1 MKVSQILGAAGLG
14 VLLCGPLAARQ
25 ASAAVQTSAAAIQID
40 DDTLESHV
48 GATLKRDSIL
58 APRHIDAEAK
68 NGVVTLTGTV
78 PTIADKERAGSL
90 AKIAG
95 VNAVVNQIEV
105 DPRVDQSKTDAA
117 ADKTKAGM
125 NKAVDATAKGAKKTA
140 EGVEKGVGEAEK
152 GIGKAADKTGDA
164 LDKTGDKMSDTS
176 MTTRVK
182 TEFTNEPLLKASAI
196 DVHTTNHVVTLK
208 GRVPS
213 VAAKARAEEIAA
225 GVSGVTRVVNDLVVQ

>member
-14 VLLCGPLAARQ
+14 VLLCGPLAAQQ

-40 DDTLESHV
+40 DDTLESNV
-48 GATLKRDSIL
+48 EATLKRDSIL

-78 PTIADKERAGSL
+78 PTTADKERAGSL

-117 ADKTKAGM
+117 ADKTKAGLD
-125 NKAVDATAKGAKKTA
+125 KAVDATAKGAKKTA
-140 EGVEKGVGEAEK
+140 EGVEKGRRRNRERDWQGGRQDRGRARQDRRQDERHVDDHSRE
-152 GIGKAADKTGDA
+152 D
-164 LDKTGDKMSDTS
+164 
-176 MTTRVK
+176 RVY
-182 TEFTNEPLLKASAI
+182 ERASAEGFG
-196 DVHTTNHVVTLK
+196 D
-208 GRVPS
+208 
-213 VAAKARAEEIAA
+213 
-225 GVSGVTRVVNDLVVQ
+225 